1 MFEKVFGMIKINI
14 PLLGAKP
21 KNSVYL
27 LDTNTK
33 DRLTVEN
40 ACKALNLHLMARPN
54 GAMGHMN
61 MVEFLP
67 ITVLDKT
74 IYFPNQWRITMPNK
88 KIIILSIE
96 STIST
101 VRNNNLIGVDR
112 AIREY
117 LVNLRTQLFLLKTEF
132 EREEEL
138 IDLDLSVKEN
148 D

>member
-1 MFEKVFGMIKINI
+1 MIKINI
-14 PLLGAKP
+14 PILATRH

-40 ACKALNLHLMARPN
+40 AYKALNLPLMARPN
-54 GAMGHMN
+54 GAMEHIN

-67 ITVLDKT
+67 VTVLDKT
-74 IYFPNQWRITMPNK
+74 ICFPKQWKVTMPNNKIFSLDVAPSVFRYK
-88 KIIILSIE
+88 KIIEIDMA
-96 STIST
+96 
-101 VRNNNLIGVDR
+101 V
-112 AIREY
+112 REY
-117 LVNLRTQLFLLKTEF
+117 LVNLRTQLFLLKSKF

-138 IDLDLSVKEN
+138 IDLDLSIKEN